1 MVQVSVDEIKQNF
14 SIYLP
19 LVEAGETVVVMKD
32 GKPLA
37 EFKPIALS
45 SKLLR
50 PFGLC
55 SGEFIVPDDFDDPL
69 PENIIQEFEE
79 Q

>member
-1 MVQVSVDEIKQNF
+1 MVQVSVDEIKQDI
-14 SIYLP
+14 SVYLP
-19 LVEAGETVVVMKD
+19 CVEVGETVVIMKE

-37 EFKPIALS
+37 EFKPVTS
-45 SKLLR
+45 TSKRLR

-55 SGEFIVPDDFDDPL
+55 SGEFIVPNDFDAPL
-69 PENIIQEFEE
+69 PESIIQEFEG

>member
-1 MVQVSVDEIKQNF
+1 MVQVSVDEIEQDI
-14 SIYLP
+14 SVYLP
-19 LVEAGETVVVMKD
+19 RVEAGETVVIMKK

-37 EFKPIALS
+37 EFKPIIS
-45 SKLLR
+45 TSKLLR

-55 SGEFIVPDDFDDPL
+55 RGEFTVPEDFDDPL
-69 PENIIQEFEE
+69 PEKIIQEFEG